1 MIFEYFER
9 TARVLP
15 YGSHEALETHMRAR
29 HNAKSACTVR
39 DIKQVLECTYMY
51 NIVFCSLI
59 INDASEK
66 QS

>member
-39 DIKQVLECTYMY
+39 DIKQVLECTYM
-51 NIVFCSLI
+51 
-59 INDASEK
+59 
-66 QS
+66 